1 VRLSEV
7 AGHWRLNSVTGLVNV
22 GTPIG
27 ENLQAPDLF
36 GIRKKRKERSK
47 EKK

>member
-7 AGHWRLNSVTGLVNV
+7 TGHWRLNSVTGLVNA

-27 ENLQAPDLF
+27 ENLQAPIYLA
-36 GIRKKRKERSK
+36 
-47 EKK
+47 